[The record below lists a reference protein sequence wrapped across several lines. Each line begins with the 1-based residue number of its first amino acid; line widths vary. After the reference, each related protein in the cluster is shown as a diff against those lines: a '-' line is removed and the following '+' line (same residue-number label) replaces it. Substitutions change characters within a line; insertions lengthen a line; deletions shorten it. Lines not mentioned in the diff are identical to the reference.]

1 LVVIHADHREEVKE
15 LHAGDLGAIIGLK
28 KSTTGDTICD
38 DKKPIILESMKFPEP
53 VISIAIEP
61 KSKAEQDKM
70 AIALDKLSEEDP
82 TFIRNFNPDTG
93 QTIIS
98 GMGELHLE
106 IIIDRLFREF
116 KIEGNIGKPQVAYKE
131 TIEKT
136 AESRKKFVRQSGGR
150 GQYGD
155 VVLSVEPYADDNFK
169 FINRIIG
176 GTIPKEYIPAVESGV
191 YEAMQS
197 GVLANYP
204 VTNVKVTLLDG
215 SYHPVDSSEIA
226 FKIAASMAFQDC
238 MKKAK
243 PVLLEPI
250 MEVEVST
257 PEEYMGNLISDL
269 SSRRAKIEGIE
280 SKAKSKIITAYVP
293 LVEMF
298 GYATSLRSI
307 SQGRAT
313 STMQFLFYDKVPGN
327 IAKEILI

>member
-1 LVVIHADHREEVKE
+1 M
-15 LHAGDLGAIIGLK
+15 
-28 KSTTGDTICD
+28 
-38 DKKPIILESMKFPEP
+38 IILNL
-53 VISIAIEP
+53 SI
-61 KSKAEQDKM
+61 
-70 AIALDKLSEEDP
+70 
-82 TFIRNFNPDTG
+82 
-93 QTIIS
+93 
-98 GMGELHLE
+98 ELL
-106 IIIDRLFREF
+106 
-116 KIEGNIGKPQVAYKE
+116 
-131 TIEKT
+131 
-136 AESRKKFVRQSGGR
+136 
-150 GQYGD
+150 
-155 VVLSVEPYADDNFK
+155 
-169 FINRIIG
+169 G

-313 STMQFLFYDKVPGN
+313 STMQFLFYDKVPEN
-327 IAKEILI
+327 IAKEI